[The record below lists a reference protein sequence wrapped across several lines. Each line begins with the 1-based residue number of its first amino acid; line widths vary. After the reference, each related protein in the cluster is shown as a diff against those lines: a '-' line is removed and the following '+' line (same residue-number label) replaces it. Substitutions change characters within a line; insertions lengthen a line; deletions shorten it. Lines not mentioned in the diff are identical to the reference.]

1 MVVDRR
7 GSAVIKAIK
16 DFFVI
21 SMLPA
26 ADEETS
32 TSDDDIRLAACALLL
47 EIAYADDQFSN
58 EERQHLELELG
69 RRFELEAAD
78 TTRLIALAQEERQDS
93 VDLWQFTR
101 LITEHYSTSQKMMLL
116 EIMWGLAHSDGIL
129 EDREVYIMRKICN
142 LLRLDPGYVAEARQR
157 YLRKD

>member
-1 MVVDRR
+1 MVDRR

-16 DFFVI
+16 DFFI
-21 SMLPA
+21 TSMLPA

-142 LLRLDPGYVAEARQR
+142 L
-157 YLRKD
+157 

>member
-1 MVVDRR
+1 MVDRR
-7 GSAVIKAIK
+7 GSIVIKAIK
-16 DFFVI
+16 DFFI
-21 SMLPA
+21 TSMLPA

-47 EIAYADDQFSN
+47 ELAYADDQFSN

-93 VDLWQFTR
+93 VDLWQFTS

-116 EIMWGLAHSDGIL
+116 EIM
-129 EDREVYIMRKICN
+129 
-142 LLRLDPGYVAEARQR
+142 
-157 YLRKD
+157 

>member
-16 DFFVI
+16 DFFVT

-47 EIAYADDQFSN
+47 ELAYADDQACAPHAHCTLHARKECS
-58 EERQHLELELG
+58 
-69 RRFELEAAD
+69 EA
-78 TTRLIALAQEERQDS
+78 S
-93 VDLWQFTR
+93 MV
-101 LITEHYSTSQKMMLL
+101 
-116 EIMWGLAHSDGIL
+116 
-129 EDREVYIMRKICN
+129 
-142 LLRLDPGYVAEARQR
+142 VA
-157 YLRKD
+157 